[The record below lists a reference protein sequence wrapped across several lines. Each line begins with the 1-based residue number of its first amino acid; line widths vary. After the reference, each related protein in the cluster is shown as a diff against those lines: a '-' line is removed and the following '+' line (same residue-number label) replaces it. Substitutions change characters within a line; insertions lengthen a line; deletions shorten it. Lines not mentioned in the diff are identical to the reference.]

1 MSQITMSQATQF
13 TQNTQETRETQGPQ
27 SYQDSKGTKGK
38 ENDFFRKI
46 PQGLTLLQ
54 KVKVISY
61 RHKQNYFLNQD
72 PQSIDI
78 EIEESM
84 EDYKSYILPVNTVTE
99 IRLTADRKRK
109 IEKLYWAFNSR
120 YDFAVDFQ
128 SKVKDGI
135 FKNMEEAETAAPL
148 FAYFS
153 ENYRSSQ
160 KTCINQ
166 NMEIEFGSKN

>member
-1 MSQITMSQATQF
+1 MSQITMSQVTQI

-27 SYQDSKGTKGK
+27 SYQDFKGNNGK

-109 IEKLYWAFNSR
+109 IEKLCWAFNSR
-120 YDFAVDFQ
+120 HDFAVDFQ
-128 SKVKDGI
+128 SKVNDGI
-135 FKNMEEAETAAPL
+135 FKNMAEAETAATFL
-148 FAYFS
+148 FANFS

-160 KTCINQ
+160 KTCKSEYGNRIW
-166 NMEIEFGSKN
+166 IK